1 MSLAIT
7 SAPKRQTY
15 SRGRKFPKGSRLV
28 VIGNG
33 MVGQKFC
40 ESLVEKGL
48 HQKLE
53 VTVIGEEPRPAYD
66 RIRLSTYVDH
76 EDADQLTLKPASWYE
91 ENQLKLLV
99 STRVESIDRDLS
111 ALRLSDGQS
120 LNYDALILAT
130 GSRPFVPPIPG
141 IGHPSVFVY
150 RTIEDLETIIAAAKG
165 KSSAVVIGGGLLGLE
180 AAQAVQKLGLQAT
193 VVERAQFLMPQ
204 QLNEA
209 ASGILL
215 REIEAQDIEVLTG
228 RNTDSITENSGKLT
242 LNFDDGETV
251 ETDMIIVSAGIVPNS
266 ELADEADLPVGAR
279 GGVVVD
285 DQLETMDDRIFAIGE
300 CALHGGRVY
309 GLAAPGYAMARHVA
323 NRIAGKKT
331 PSFLKPDL
339 STRLKMLG
347 VDVVTIGDPLE
358 KGRVI
363 EFQDEGIYRMLT
375 VSPRHELKGGLAVGS
390 WDEAGKVQSLFLE
403 GAILRDPEIARF
415 KEEGRLKDQESA
427 TSVAQLPDDRIIC
440 NCMSVCKK
448 EIVACLKTGPEEVVA
463 KTGATTVCGSC
474 KPLVDQLAGSAAV
487 HEKPI
492 AVRSLFAASTL
503 AVVAV
508 IATILAP
515 PVAMAQSVE
524 SWWYSVDQ
532 FWRDSVIKQITG
544 YSLLGLVLLG
554 LLLSLRKRFRWFR
567 LGHFA
572 RWRFFHAAFGL
583 TALVALFVH
592 TGFRFGHNLN
602 FWLMFTFVG
611 LNLLGAV
618 SGMVAAVES
627 SGTSVAALTARRFR
641 PVLTYAHLVLFWPL
655 PVLLTFHILSV
666 YLY

>member
-1 MSLAIT
+1 MSLAFT

-76 EDADQLTLKPASWYE
+76 ENADYLTLKPASWYE
-91 ENQLKLLV
+91 ENRLGLLV
-99 STRVESIDRDLS
+99 GTRVDAIDRELS
-111 ALRLSDGQS
+111 TLRLSDGQS
-120 LNYDALILAT
+120 INYDALVLAM

-141 IGHPSVFVY
+141 IEHPSVFVY
-150 RTIEDLETIIAAAKG
+150 RTIEDLEKIIASAKG
-165 KSSAVVIGGGLLGLE
+165 KSSAAVIGGGLLGLE
-180 AAQAVQKLGLQAT
+180 AAQAVQKLGLKAI
-193 VVERAQFLMPQ
+193 VIERAQFLMPQ

-209 ASGILL
+209 ASEILL
-215 REIEAQDIEVLTG
+215 AEIEAQDIEVLTG
-228 RNTDSITENSGKLT
+228 KNTESIEETGDKLSLRFENGQS
-242 LNFDDGETV
+242 V
-251 ETDMIIVSAGIVPNS
+251 ETDMIIVSAGIIPNS
-266 ELADEADLPVGAR
+266 EIAGEADLTVGAR

-285 DQLETMDDRIFAIGE
+285 DQLETKDDKIFAIGE
-300 CALHGGRVY
+300 CALHQGRVY
-309 GLAAPGYAMARHVA
+309 GLAAPGYVMARHVA

-347 VDVVTIGDPLE
+347 IDVVTIGDPLE
-358 KGRVI
+358 KGRLI
-363 EFQDEGIYRMLT
+363 EFQDEGIYRMLV
-375 VSPRHELKGGLAVGS
+375 VSPRHELKGGLAVGP
-390 WDEAGKVQSLFLE
+390 WDEAGKVQSLYLE
-403 GAILRDPEIARF
+403 GAILREAEIARF
-415 KEEGRLKDQESA
+415 REEGRLKDQESA
-427 TSVAQLPDDRIIC
+427 TSIAQLPDDRIIC

-448 EIVACLKTGPEEVVA
+448 EIVACLKVGPEEVIA
-463 KTGATTVCGSC
+463 KTGASTVCGSC
-474 KPLVDQLAGSAAV
+474 KPLIDQLAGSAV
-487 HEKPI
+487 VEEKPV
-492 AVRSLFAASTL
+492 AVRSLFIASTL

-508 IATILAP
+508 MATVFAP
-515 PVAMAQSVE
+515 PMAMAQSVE
-524 SWWYSVDQ
+524 SWWYDVDQ
-532 FWRDSVIKQITG
+532 FWRDSIIKQITG
-544 YSLLGLVLLG
+544 YSLLGIVLLG
-554 LLLSLRKRFRWFR
+554 LLISLRKRFRWFR
-567 LGHFA
+567 IGHFA

-583 TALVALFVH
+583 TALIALFVH

-611 LNLLGAV
+611 LNLLGAI

-627 SGTSVAALTARRFR
+627 SGTSNAALTARRFR
-641 PVLTYAHLVLFWPL
+641 PALTYAHLVLFWPL
-655 PVLLTFHILSV
+655 PILLTFHILSV